1 MFWSNLTNRY
11 LIAIVPPMGCCRSL
25 CASPEE
31 AKAAGQFQSLVAPK
45 PLPVSIVD
53 VAPDPDSDV
62 PLFAPA
68 PSDDD
73 NVEISD
79 VDEGSGS
86 EDSKPP

>member
-1 MFWSNLTNRY
+1 
-11 LIAIVPPMGCCRSL
+11 MGCCRSV
-25 CASPEE
+25 CATPEE
-31 AKAAGQFQSLVAPK
+31 VKAAGHFQSLVAPK

-79 VDEGSGS
+79 VSGS
-86 EDSKPP
+86 EGTEDRLP